1 MIPALNV
8 TKAKRSLRRLTSLL
22 ATFAVASY
30 FVSFEGGNSTLS
42 KLELTSKKL
51 PPIAPPDGPISH
63 PLALWNAH
71 GVTLKNYPQLWYSP
85 MNLSP
90 MVAGADPSE
99 GTWTPIGTNAGPGYA
114 TFQTF
119 VTPYSGGPK
128 VSVAWINQDYAKV
141 QMFAGTSQPGGSWPY
156 EGSIPQSLWPK
167 LIGAFEGGFIFN
179 QSNGGWYAD
188 GRYGMPLVQ
197 GAASIVSYTNGTIDI
212 GAWGSEVS
220 MTSAVTG
227 VRQNLIPLVD
237 NGQVVAAANDNPLV
251 TWGFS
256 LGNILN
262 TWRSGLGITSSGAL
276 IYVGGPG
283 LSPAN
288 LGAILVWAGAV
299 RGMQLDMNPYWV
311 NYIQYT
317 YGQSGLQ
324 GTDLLPNMNLGPSHY
339 LNGFWRDFLAVLLR

>member
-1 MIPALNV
+1 MIPANFSAPANRL
-8 TKAKRSLRRLTSLL
+8 LRHTISLL
-22 ATFAVASY
+22 ASIAFALYSISIASPTKY
-30 FVSFEGGNSTLS
+30 LYGWN
-42 KLELTSKKL
+42 LTSKKMPL
-51 PPIAPPDGPISH
+51 AAAPSVPIYH
-63 PLALWNAH
+63 RLALWNAH
-71 GVTLKNYPQLWYSP
+71 GITLKNFPQIWFSP

-90 MVAGADPSE
+90 MIPGADPTE
-99 GTWTPIGTNAGPGYA
+99 GVWSPIGTNAGPGFA
-114 TFQTF
+114 TFETF
-119 VTPYSGGPK
+119 VTPYAGGPK
-128 VSVAWINQDYAKV
+128 VSVAWINQDYAQV

-188 GRYGMPLVQ
+188 GRYGLPLVQ
-197 GAASIVSYTNGTIDI
+197 GAASIVSYSNGTVDI

-220 MTSAVTG
+220 MTPSVTG

-237 NGQVVAAANDNPLV
+237 NGRVVAAANQNPLV

-262 TWRSGLGITSSGAL
+262 TWRSGLGITASGAL

-283 LSPAN
+283 LSPAE
-288 LGAILVWAGAV
+288 LGAVLVWAGAI

-317 YGQSGLQ
+317 YGQNGLQ
-324 GTDLLPNMNLGPSHY
+324 GSDLLPNMNLGPSHY
-339 LNGFWRDFLAVLLR
+339 LNGFWRDFLAVLLK

>member
-1 MIPALNV
+1 MIPAPYV
-8 TKAKRSLRRLTSLL
+8 TKAKSSLRQFISVL
-22 ATFAVASY
+22 ATFTVAAY
-30 FVSFEGGNSTLS
+30 LVGFARRSTATS
-42 KLELTSKKL
+42 SMQLTSKKM
-51 PPIAPPDGPISH
+51 PKAAPPDGTIIH
-63 PLALWNAH
+63 PLALWSVH
-71 GVTLKNYPQLWYSP
+71 GVTLENYPQLWYSP
-85 MNLSP
+85 TNLRP
-90 MVAGADPSE
+90 MIPGADPTE
-99 GTWTPIGTNAGPGYA
+99 GVWSPIGTNAGPGYA
-114 TFQTF
+114 TFETF
-119 VTPYSGGPK
+119 VTPYAGGPK

-197 GAASIVSYTNGTIDI
+197 GAASIVSYSNGTIDI
-212 GAWGSEVS
+212 GQWGREVS

-237 NGQVVAAANDNPLV
+237 NGQVVAAANYNPLV

-262 TWRSGLGITSSGAL
+262 TWRSGLGITATGAL

-288 LGAILVWAGAV
+288 LGAILVWAGAI

-324 GTDLLPNMNLGPSHY
+324 GSDLLPNMNLGPSHY
-339 LNGFWRDFLAVLLR
+339 LNGFWRDFLAVFLR